1 MQTYARQLAINLAVS
16 EHPHPPRRVFDP
28 SPLPS
33 RVLCVTGQQA
43 PFAILISVPLPAHT
57 STGLSTSGPGPSRT
71 GYAKVSLRERGLDPT
86 PEYTVLREPA
96 RWPE

>member
-1 MQTYARQLAINLAVS
+1 MQTYARQFAINLVVS

-43 PFAILISVPLPAHT
+43 PFAILISVPLPRSYFDGAQHERPRPFQHRLCKGLIEGEG
-57 STGLSTSGPGPSRT
+57 TGPHP
-71 GYAKVSLRERGLDPT
+71 
-86 PEYTVLREPA
+86 
-96 RWPE
+96 